1 MIDKNLLIARIK
13 CQIVEINNQNQINI
27 ELDRSSEALGNL
39 LCEYRTG
46 YTTVREI
53 ENFMSKNTKRL
64 SDYTWNEDNTYITF
78 KPDIT
83 LPHGAVTPVIQL
95 PENDTVDSTMTEER
109 LIEQLKSNADK
120 IVRIRKYNSSLS
132 SIIERK
138 TNTLKLVTKKN
149 MFWLGNVPLV
159 QKDKNK
165 TTR

>member
-1 MIDKNLLIARIK
+1 
-13 CQIVEINNQNQINI
+13 
-27 ELDRSSEALGNL
+27 
-39 LCEYRTG
+39 
-46 YTTVREI
+46 
-53 ENFMSKNTKRL
+53 
-64 SDYTWNEDNTYITF
+64 
-78 KPDIT
+78 
-83 LPHGAVTPVIQL
+83 
-95 PENDTVDSTMTEER
+95 MTEER

-120 IVRIRKYNSSLS
+120 IVRIRRYNSSLS

>member
-13 CQIVEINNQNQINI
+13 CQIGDLIYQNQINM
-27 ELDRSSEALGNL
+27 ELELSNEAMDHLFR
-39 LCEYRTG
+39 EYRTG
-46 YTTVREI
+46 YSTLREI
-53 ENFMSKNTKRL
+53 EYFLSKNTKRL
-64 SDYTWNEDNTYITF
+64 SDYMWNEDNTLITF
-78 KPDIT
+78 KPGVS
-83 LPHGAVTPVIQL
+83 LPHGAILQVIEL
-95 PENDTVDSTMTEER
+95 PENDTVDSTMTEES
-109 LIEQLKSNADK
+109 LIEQLKNNADK